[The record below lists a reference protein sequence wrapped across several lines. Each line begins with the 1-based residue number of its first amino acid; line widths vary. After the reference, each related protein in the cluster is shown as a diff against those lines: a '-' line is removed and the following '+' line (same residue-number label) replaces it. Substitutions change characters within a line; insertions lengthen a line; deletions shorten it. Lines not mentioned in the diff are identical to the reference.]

1 MRTLTIEKNPNTI
14 MCAGIIPISYIG
26 RKVLMIQHPEG
37 HWGFPK
43 GHVEFDETDITAAKR
58 ELFEETGITLNFILD
73 TKKYRYTIVYLCKE
87 NGIVVKKSVTF
98 FLGVTCKTDVIL
110 NSNFKGYKWVDLE
123 NINEMDLL
131 EQYRQLLIKI
141 SPLIK
146 KDICLV
152 SSENLNVENLD
163 SCEGIGSKH
172 AYSRIAPLKILHKN
186 LTITNQPNILDTYFM
201 NEMIEADKCNLDG
214 FFVIDQE
221 DMSECW
227 SIMNMLPLLVFK
239 HKKVLMKGKPTGCQI
254 GKRPIELYVMIME
267 SLGIRVE
274 KISNSYYFEYVGIS
288 EDVFIELPFPSFSG
302 TSVACYLALLNSHE
316 TCITNVSIEPEIV
329 FLVNS
334 IEQMGYCIWFE
345 KEKRIIRIIGNPDIQ
360 VENLTIK
367 IPEDRNILV
376 TRMIARLMSKQK
388 MQFVANY
395 GLDFDIFYN
404 FLKAIGIDCY
414 LENNYIIINNYN
426 NYYCSETINIESGFY
441 PKICSDWQ
449 PMMAVLLLTCSKEF
463 VIYDEVFENRYEY
476 MKQLESF
483 LSGFI
488 YEYDEKH
495 LKVNVNNKIAIKEK
509 SIKDFRCIDIR
520 ASATL
525 YLALN
530 NWEVTN
536 FKIRNLDQFFRGYS
550 SISDFSREFETRC
563 KYVFDDE

>member
-1 MRTLTIEKNPNTI
+1 MRTLTIEKNPNAI

-110 NSNFKGYKWVDLE
+110 DSHFKGYKWVDLE
-123 NINEMDLL
+123 NLNKMDLL

-152 SSENLNVENLD
+152 SSKNLNVDNLD
-163 SCEGIGSKH
+163 SYEGIGSKH

-214 FFVIDQE
+214 FFVINQE
-221 DMSECW
+221 DMSKCW

-267 SLGIRVE
+267 SLGIRVL
-274 KISNSYYFEYVGIS
+274 F
-288 EDVFIELPFPSFSG
+288 
-302 TSVACYLALLNSHE
+302 H
-316 TCITNVSIEPEIV
+316 
-329 FLVNS
+329 
-334 IEQMGYCIWFE
+334 
-345 KEKRIIRIIGNPDIQ
+345 
-360 VENLTIK
+360 
-367 IPEDRNILV
+367 
-376 TRMIARLMSKQK
+376 
-388 MQFVANY
+388 FVWN
-395 GLDFDIFYN
+395 
-404 FLKAIGIDCY
+404 
-414 LENNYIIINNYN
+414 
-426 NYYCSETINIESGFY
+426 
-441 PKICSDWQ
+441 
-449 PMMAVLLLTCSKEF
+449 
-463 VIYDEVFENRYEY
+463 
-476 MKQLESF
+476 
-483 LSGFI
+483 
-488 YEYDEKH
+488 
-495 LKVNVNNKIAIKEK
+495 
-509 SIKDFRCIDIR
+509 
-520 ASATL
+520 
-525 YLALN
+525 
-530 NWEVTN
+530 
-536 FKIRNLDQFFRGYS
+536 
-550 SISDFSREFETRC
+550 
-563 KYVFDDE
+563 